1 MNKEFRV
8 WDSLCKEMN
17 LVEIINYEDSKIYPF
32 CKEGFKRIMHFDEA
46 VLMQLAYYDDNV
58 VIYDKD
64 ILRDSNS
71 GKLGV
76 VVYSYKHC
84 VWKVITQTKDELLFD
99 WLDCD
104 VVGNAYENPELLKG
118 IW

>member
-8 WDSLCKEMN
+8 WDSLCKEMKPVDKIDYQN
-17 LVEIINYEDSKIYPF
+17 CKIYTV
-32 CKEGFKRIMHFDEA
+32 CKGYYKKSVHFDEA
-46 VLMQLAYYDDNV
+46 VLMQLAYCDDKV

-64 ILRDSNS
+64 ILRDNNS

-104 VVGNAYENPELLKG
+104 VVGNAYENTELLKG

>member
-8 WDSLCKEMN
+8 WDSLCKEMS

-46 VLMQLAYYDDNV
+46 VLMPLAYYDDNV

-64 ILRDSNS
+64 ILRDSDS
-71 GKLGV
+71 DELGV
-76 VVYSYKHC
+76 VVYDNDDC
-84 VWKVITQTKDELLFD
+84 AWKVKTKTTEE
-99 WLDCD
+99 WLYNWVGCD

-118 IW
+118 IK